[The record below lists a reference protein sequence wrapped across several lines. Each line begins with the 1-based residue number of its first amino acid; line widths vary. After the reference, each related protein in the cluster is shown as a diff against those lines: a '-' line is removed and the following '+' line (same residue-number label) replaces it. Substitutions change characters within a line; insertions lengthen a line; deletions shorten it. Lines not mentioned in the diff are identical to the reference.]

1 MIDPL
6 GKLLTEIRSNAT
18 VAALTTRIRGGE
30 PAVGDAQSAAAGY
43 LRFVVL
49 TRLGNERAKRV
60 GMQTLRIAARCYGTS
75 FGDAAALAG
84 AVSDAIHN
92 IGPRRNATG
101 VLIFRTYDDIGLGA
115 TKDPDTG
122 QPHEDIV
129 IEVFASTVLAP
140 MV

>member
-6 GKLLTEIRSNAT
+6 GKILTEIRDNAT

-30 PAVGDAQSAAAGY
+30 PAAGDAQPSTGY

-49 TRLGNERAKRV
+49 TRLGNDRALRV
-60 GMQTLRIAARCYGTS
+60 PVQTLRIAVRCYGTS
-75 FGDAAALAG
+75 FSDAATLAG
-84 AVSDAIHN
+84 AVSNAIHN

-101 VLIFRTYDDIGLGA
+101 VLIHRSYDDVGQGA

-122 QPHEDIV
+122 QPMESFV
-129 IEVFASTVLAP
+129 IEAFASTVLAP
-140 MV
+140 I

>member
-6 GKLLTEIRSNAT
+6 GKLITEIRSNTA

-30 PAVGDAQSAAAGY
+30 AAAGDALGPGSY
-43 LRFVVL
+43 QRFVVL
-49 TRLGNERAKRV
+49 TRLGNERAKRA

-75 FGDAAALAG
+75 YSDAAALAG

-101 VLIFRTYDDIGLGA
+101 VLIFRSYDDIGQGA

-122 QPHEDIV
+122 QPHEDFV

-140 MV
+140 IA